1 MKTGH
6 YYSAADSDGFVDISS
21 VNTTAQPTYSYGKKP
36 NKNNK
41 GKIALIITIAVV
53 LTAAM
58 GVTGFCLI
66 KNNNNNQPKQPT
78 TPTEFRFPSVKISG
92 VDVTGKTFKDA
103 KAALEAKKESFIKAV
118 KIDVNV
124 NGESTHLTQDDFNYT
139 YNIDEVLKTAKTEA
153 ESNRY
158 SDNSGSTDGK
168 HEYEVTA
175 TVTQES
181 ISNKVTNFCES
192 YNKDPVNAWVSK
204 FHPYSDKR
212 FEYED
217 AQKGYQIDS
226 DNLKEQLIGFFG
238 SGKNYAQIEAKGND
252 LEPEVTKQFLKDH
265 IVKLAT
271 YKTISYNSMDGTT
284 NMKVALDACSGSI
297 IDPGEVWS
305 FNESTGDSNKTE
317 NGYKPAGVIS
327 EGKFTTG
334 VGGGICQASSTIYN
348 AALRANMTID
358 TRYCHQFASAYVPTG
373 LDATIDYPR
382 LDLKLKNSSGYQMFL
397 ECKVD
402 GSTLY
407 ATFWGYHSPDYD
419 VIKTRNKMEGGSGKT
434 YKVRAW
440 RVYYKDGKK
449 VDEQELF
456 ESTYDYGG
464 AVSFIDADG
473 DSGAEDV
480 SNETAGS
487 VSASDTPN
495 SDADS
500 GTGGAQSA
508 ASDNNIA
515 DVNYT
520 GEQAALNDQA
530 DQTAADLPQTSSEEP
545 AQYEAPQ
552 PNGDNA
558 ASSP

>member
-6 YYSAADSDGFVDISS
+6 YYSASASDGYVDISS
-21 VNTTAQPTYSYGKKP
+21 GRAVSQPVYAHGKKP
-36 NKNNK
+36 NGGNK
-41 GKIALIITIAVV
+41 GKIALIISIAVV

-66 KNNNNNQPKQPT
+66 KSNSNSEPEQPT
-78 TPTEFRFPSVKISG
+78 MPTEFRFPGVKISG
-92 VDVTGKTFKDA
+92 VDITGKNLKDA
-103 KAALEAKKESFIKAV
+103 KAALEAKKTTFIKPV
-118 KIDVNV
+118 KIDVDV
-124 NGESTHLTQDDFNYT
+124 NGESTHLTQDDFSYT
-139 YNIDEVLKTAKTEA
+139 YNIDEVLETAQKEA
-153 ESNRY
+153 ESQTFTTAT
-158 SDNSGSTDGK
+158 GSSDGK

-192 YNKDPVNAWVSK
+192 YNKDAVNAWVSK

-217 AQKGYQIDS
+217 AQKGYRIDS

-238 SGKNYAQIEAKGND
+238 SGKNYAEIEAEGEE
-252 LEPEVTKQFLKDH
+252 LEAEVSKQFLKDN

-271 YKTISYNSMDGTT
+271 YTTISYNSVDGTT
-284 NMKVALDACSGSI
+284 NMQVALDACSGSI
-297 IDPGEVWS
+297 IDPGEIWS
-305 FNESTGDSNKTE
+305 FNDCTGDSNKAE

-382 LDLKLKNSSGYQMFL
+382 LDLKLENTSGYQMFL
-397 ECKVD
+397 ECKVE
-402 GSTLY
+402 GTTLY
-407 ATFWGYHSPDYD
+407 ATFWGYKSPDYD
-419 VIKTRNKMEGGSGKT
+419 VIKTRNKLEGGSGKT

-464 AVSFIDADG
+464 AVNFIDASGDTG
-473 DSGAEDV
+473 AEGVDNDTSGDVSAENTAYSITDSGA
-480 SNETAGS
+480 
-487 VSASDTPN
+487 
-495 SDADS
+495 
-500 GTGGAQSA
+500 A
-508 ASDNNIA
+508 A
-515 DVNYT
+515 
-520 GEQAALNDQA
+520 QAAAADTAEVYSAEADQSDQA
-530 DQTAADLPQTSSEEP
+530 A
-545 AQYEAPQ
+545 EAPQ
-552 PNGDNA
+552 TYYEEAEQYA
-558 ASSP
+558 APQPDAGEALTAELY